1 MRKQVISAALCAMLL
16 FGAGGCKE
24 ECSAGKLE
32 VWSYTAAERILRDKD
47 YAASFKR
54 AGRLD
59 ILACKNEEEGG
70 QLILTPEKAVK
81 NYTLVLS
88 DLKSADGKTL
98 KKESFSVYHQK
109 YRNVTV
115 ASEGYSAGLGW
126 YPDALLPMAKA
137 EEYGENKISAG
148 ENQGVTVSCKVP
160 AEQDAGKYTGTFLLR
175 ADGTEYEIPASVTV
189 TDYTLS
195 DEVTAKSCFLLGRH
209 YLQFYGDSTMENYE
223 RYYEYLV
230 EHRVMPMYLP
240 ALNYD
245 ISDYTARAHEYAA
258 REDVSSFA
266 VPYKETYSKTHK
278 DIDVDWDFLEEM
290 TKSLA
295 LKSIETGVNI
305 VGKCYYYFGIIDEAR
320 MGGIEDRAARIC
332 NQAYLLVNRLA
343 DELAAAASVTGEIK
357 DEVCASLRKI
367 PCLETSEYTERMN
380 NGGEGVRTWCP
391 LFNYF
396 DTATEREFYKSL
408 GTETWWYGCIGPNN
422 PYPTYQID
430 DALISSRIVS
440 WMQKDYGLAGNL
452 YWETVF
458 WTRYRDEVR
467 EKTDV
472 YEGDPMHFPG
482 DNGDGYLV
490 YPGDVYGIDGP
501 VGSIRLESIR
511 DGLEDY
517 EMLAELEKRYAATGV
532 DDTDLL
538 QTLYSRLYAGARV
551 TTTAGEFMRVRETLY
566 GAAAL
571 CQGYDT
577 YISDIRATGEKTV
590 FEILAADGVAL
601 KAGGKLLSGAEA
613 EKEGYKRYTVE
624 VSLEGPSNALSLTAE
639 KDGKSQTMRLDLGGK
654 STLLTTLDGNG
665 ALEAFSS
672 DMAELSVAD
681 GTLEDDNMDTRV
693 LKAVFGASTDKVQ
706 SLRFTAAGLSALPE
720 SDTLL
725 FDLYNMDGDVGLTVY
740 VSVSAKPVL
749 IPVGAV
755 TLKHGYQKVT
765 LSDLGS
771 LAWDTY
777 GDVRYIAFHFGSKSD
792 VARTVL
798 IDNIV
803 LRAREVTE

>member
-1 MRKQVISAALCAMLL
+1 
-16 FGAGGCKE
+16 
-24 ECSAGKLE
+24 
-32 VWSYTAAERILRDKD
+32 
-47 YAASFKR
+47 
-54 AGRLD
+54 
-59 ILACKNEEEGG
+59 
-70 QLILTPEKAVK
+70 
-81 NYTLVLS
+81 
-88 DLKSADGKTL
+88 
-98 KKESFSVYHQK
+98 
-109 YRNVTV
+109 
-115 ASEGYSAGLGW
+115 
-126 YPDALLPMAKA
+126 
-137 EEYGENKISAG
+137 
-148 ENQGVTVSCKVP
+148 
-160 AEQDAGKYTGTFLLR
+160 
-175 ADGTEYEIPASVTV
+175 
-189 TDYTLS
+189 
-195 DEVTAKSCFLLGRH
+195 
-209 YLQFYGDSTMENYE
+209 
-223 RYYEYLV
+223 
-230 EHRVMPMYLP
+230 
-240 ALNYD
+240 
-245 ISDYTARAHEYAA
+245 
-258 REDVSSFA
+258 
-266 VPYKETYSKTHK
+266 
-278 DIDVDWDFLEEM
+278 
-290 TKSLA
+290 
-295 LKSIETGVNI
+295 
-305 VGKCYYYFGIIDEAR
+305 
-320 MGGIEDRAARIC
+320 
-332 NQAYLLVNRLA
+332 
-343 DELAAAASVTGEIK
+343 
-357 DEVCASLRKI
+357 
-367 PCLETSEYTERMN
+367 
-380 NGGEGVRTWCP
+380 
-391 LFNYF
+391 
-396 DTATEREFYKSL
+396 
-408 GTETWWYGCIGPNN
+408 
-422 PYPTYQID
+422 
-430 DALISSRIVS
+430 
-440 WMQKDYGLAGNL
+440 
-452 YWETVF
+452 
-458 WTRYRDEVR
+458 
-467 EKTDV
+467 
-472 YEGDPMHFPG
+472 
-482 DNGDGYLV
+482 
-490 YPGDVYGIDGP
+490 
-501 VGSIRLESIR
+501 
-511 DGLEDY
+511 
-517 EMLAELEKRYAATGV
+517 
-532 DDTDLL
+532 
-538 QTLYSRLYAGARV
+538 
-551 TTTAGEFMRVRETLY
+551 MRVRETLY